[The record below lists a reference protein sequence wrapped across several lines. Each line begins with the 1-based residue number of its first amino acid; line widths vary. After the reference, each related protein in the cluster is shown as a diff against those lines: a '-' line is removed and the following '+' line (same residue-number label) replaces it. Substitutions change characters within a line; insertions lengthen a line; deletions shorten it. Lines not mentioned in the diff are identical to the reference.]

1 MYCMTF
7 QFSLLILNCIICTY
21 NPSDN
26 SFYEASY
33 LCLNVELVG
42 IGKRGLTSD
51 LSMLIVKCL
60 VMEKGV
66 ITDPWEVAVVTSTS

>member
-1 MYCMTF
+1 MYGMTF
-7 QFSLLILNCIICTY
+7 QFSLLILSFIICSN

-42 IGKRGLTSD
+42 LGKRCLTSD
-51 LSMLIVKCL
+51 LFMLIVKCL

-66 ITDPWEVAVVTSTS
+66 ITGPWEVAVVTSTS